1 MTTIN
6 LTEKE
11 AKLLLKL
18 LDNLLAG
25 SHEEITLRDVV
36 RRQLLYYNN
45 EAPIKI

>member
-1 MTTIN
+1 MITIN

-11 AKLLLKL
+11 AELLLKL

-25 SHEEITLRDVV
+25 SHEEITLRDIV

-45 EAPIKI
+45 EASIKI